1 MLETIF
7 VSSTVLLC
15 AIHVLRY
22 FREKVLTGKAF
33 WGEAGDKNYLCG
45 ADKDDIMT
53 NIKLLRDSPS
63 QDAFEE
69 REAKLVD
76 STKELFVRP
85 GQVQKSVSFHIRFSL
100 SVNSI
105 AFKSISQSKSTSS
118 PWDTGSCDGEAIY

>member
-85 GQVQKSVSFHIRFSL
+85 GQVQKPVSFHDCYD
-100 SVNSI
+100 
-105 AFKSISQSKSTSS
+105 KSGCVCQS
-118 PWDTGSCDGEAIY
+118 

>member
-69 REAKLVD
+69 REAKRSAERALATAHLG
-76 STKELFVRP
+76 SYIITRILSLIKLLNKEA
-85 GQVQKSVSFHIRFSL
+85 G
-100 SVNSI
+100 N
-105 AFKSISQSKSTSS
+105 
-118 PWDTGSCDGEAIY
+118 